1 MMLRIGVAAAVVA
14 ALVVLFFV
22 VRPRGDDGGA
32 TPTVAPI
39 ATTTRTATT
48 SAVMTTQPPRPGRVR
63 VRITVRDGRPVVDG
77 LVRID
82 AKRGQHV
89 SLRIAADDA
98 DHVHV
103 HGYDLFADV
112 RPGQPA
118 VLDFNARLTGRFDI
132 ELEDTHRL
140 IAQLRVTE

>member
-22 VRPRGDDGGA
+22 VRPGDDDGGA
-32 TPTVAPI
+32 TPTVSPI

-48 SAVMTTQPPRPGRVR
+48 SAVMTTPPPRPERVR
-63 VRITVRDGRPVVDG
+63 VRITVRDGRPVDG

-89 SLRIAADDA
+89 SLRITADDA

-118 VLDFNARLTGRFDI
+118 VLNFNARLTGRFEI